1 MATVNTAWDHVS
13 GNIFKT
19 WVIMFFFSVFT
30 VCVIYI
36 IARGFG
42 YGEVGG
48 LGLIGFALILAGIM
62 NLVSYYYSDKIV
74 LGISGAKL
82 LKHDANEPVGSF
94 TSKELYHLV
103 ENLCIAAGLPVPKIY
118 IIDDSA
124 PNAFATGRDPK
135 HSAIAFTSGILQKLN
150 KQELEGVTAH
160 ELSHVGNRDTLVMAM
175 VSVLVGTIA
184 LLSDFFLR
192 SMWFG
197 GRDRNNKGSAIF
209 VILAIAAAILAPI
222 VATLIQL
229 AVSRR
234 REFLADASG
243 VLLTRYPQG
252 LAQALQKISGDREP
266 LEVANRGTAH
276 LYIVN
281 PLKGKEAKVWLAGLF
296 NTHPPVEARI
306 KALREMEGLPAEASS
321 AKAGKV

>member
-1 MATVNTAWDHVS
+1 MTAIHTAWDRVS
-13 GNIFKT
+13 QNIFKT
-19 WVIMFFFSVFT
+19 WLIMFFFSIFT
-30 VCVIYI
+30 VGVIYV

-42 YGEVGG
+42 YGELGG
-48 LGLIGFALILAGIM
+48 LGILGVALIVAGLM
-62 NLVSYYYSDKIV
+62 NFVSYFWSDKIV
-74 LGISGAKL
+74 LGVSGAKPIQ
-82 LKHDANEPVGSF
+82 KKDNPEV
-94 TSKELYHLV
+94 YRIV
-103 ENLCIAAGLPVPKIY
+103 ENLCLAAGLPLPKIY
-118 IIDDSA
+118 IINDSA
-124 PNAFATGRDPK
+124 PNAFATGRNPK
-135 HSAIAFTSGILQKLN
+135 HAAIAFTSGILEKLN
-150 KQELEGVTAH
+150 KQELEGVAGH

-192 SMWFG
+192 SMWHG
-197 GRDRNNKGSAIF
+197 GRNDRESKGNQVF
-209 VILAIAAAILAPI
+209 VILAIVAAILAPI

-252 LAQALQKISGDREP
+252 LASALLKISQDREP

-281 PLKGKEAKVWLAGLF
+281 PLKGKAAVGWFAGLF
-296 NTHPPVEARI
+296 NTHPPVEERI
-306 KALREMEGLPAEASS
+306 KVLLAM
-321 AKAGKV
+321 

>member
-1 MATVNTAWDHVS
+1 MATIRTAWDQVS

-19 WVIMFFFSVFT
+19 WVIMFFFSLLT
-30 VCVIYI
+30 VAVVYI
-36 IARGFG
+36 FARGFG
-42 YGEVGG
+42 YGQAGG
-48 LGLIGFALILAGIM
+48 LGIVGFALIMAGVM
-62 NLVSYYYSDKIV
+62 NFISYYWSDKIV
-74 LGISGAKL
+74 LGISGAK
-82 LKHDANEPVGSF
+82 PVDEKNN
-94 TSKELYHLV
+94 KELYRLV
-103 ENLCIAAGLPVPKIY
+103 ENLCIAAGLPKPKIY
-118 IIDDSA
+118 IINDSA

-135 HSAIAFTSGILQKLN
+135 HAAIAFTSGILQKLN

-160 ELSHVGNRDTLVMAM
+160 ELSHVGNRDTLLLAV

-184 LLSDFFLR
+184 LLSDFFMR
-192 SMWFG
+192 SMWYG
-197 GRDRNNKGSAIF
+197 GRDDRDSRGNTLF
-209 VILAIAAAILAPI
+209 VVLAIVAAILAPI

-252 LAQALQKISGDREP
+252 LAQALQKISADKEP

-281 PLKGKEAKVWLAGLF
+281 PLKGQEAKAWLTGLF
-296 NTHPPVEARI
+296 NTHPPIEARV
-306 KALREMEGLPAEASS
+306 KALREMEG
-321 AKAGKV
+321 KV

>member
-1 MATVNTAWDHVS
+1 MAKVNTAWDHVS

-19 WVIMFFFSVFT
+19 WLIMFFFSLFT
-30 VCVIYI
+30 VGVIYVL
-36 IARGFG
+36 AQGFG
-42 YGEVGG
+42 YGQIGG
-48 LGLIGFALILAGIM
+48 LGIVGFALIMAGIM
-62 NLVSYYYSDKIV
+62 NFISYFWSDKIV
-74 LGISGAKL
+74 LGVSGAKL
-82 LKHDANEPVGSF
+82 IK
-94 TSKELYHLV
+94 KEQNPEVYRII
-103 ENLCIAAGLPVPKIY
+103 ENLSIAAGLPTPKVY

-135 HSAIAFTSGILQKLN
+135 HASIAFTKGILSKLS
-150 KQELEGVTAH
+150 KQELEGVAAH
-160 ELSHVGNRDTLVMAM
+160 ELSHVGNRDTLVMAV

-184 LLSDFFLR
+184 LLSDFFMR
-192 SMWFG
+192 SLWFG
-197 GRDRNNKGSAIF
+197 GNRDSDNKNNGLIMVVAI
-209 VILAIAAAILAPI
+209 IAAILAPI

-252 LAQALQKISGDREP
+252 LASALQKISSDKDP

-281 PLKGKEAKVWLAGLF
+281 PLKGNDAREMIAGLF
-296 NTHPPVEARI
+296 NTHPPIEARI
-306 KALREMEGLPAEASS
+306 KALREMEG
-321 AKAGKV
+321 KV